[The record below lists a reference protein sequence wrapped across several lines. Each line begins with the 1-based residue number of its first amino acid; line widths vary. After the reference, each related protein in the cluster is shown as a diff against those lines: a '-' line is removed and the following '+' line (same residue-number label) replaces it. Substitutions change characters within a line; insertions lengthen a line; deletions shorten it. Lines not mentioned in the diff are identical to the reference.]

1 MTRKRTVG
9 VTLFVIGVLM
19 IGASLLLV
27 LWNETEG
34 RRAEKAAEAVL
45 PFLEVEIEKRSDE
58 DSDILPPDPAFD
70 EMTVVGI
77 DGCGYI
83 GYLLIPALDLELPVM
98 SEWDYSRLR
107 VAPCRYYGSVNTDD
121 LVIAAHNYTQHFGM
135 LKNLSAGDEVYFIDM
150 DGITY
155 DYTVG
160 SIETLNPTDVKQMV
174 ESEWDLTLYTCTYG
188 GRQRVTVRCKRGDSH
203 EKTSNRRGRGK
214 S

>member
-45 PFLEVEIEKRSDE
+45 PFLEDEIEKRSDE